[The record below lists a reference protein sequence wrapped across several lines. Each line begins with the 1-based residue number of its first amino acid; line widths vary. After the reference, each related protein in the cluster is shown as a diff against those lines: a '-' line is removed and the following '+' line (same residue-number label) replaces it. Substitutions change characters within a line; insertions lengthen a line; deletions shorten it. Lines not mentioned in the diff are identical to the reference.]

1 MILIFVQAIL
11 PLVSLYFLKLIIDG
25 VTQAGVLSEEVFFN
39 VLNYLIYF
47 GITLLLIA
55 VASQISQLVTEA
67 QQQRV
72 SDYMAEMVQNQ
83 SLNLDLAYFENPE
96 FHNTYFEAQ
105 RQALNR
111 PVQIVTSLINVLQNG
126 TSLIFI
132 AGILSFIHYGMAVV
146 LILSIL
152 PAIFIRYYFSKKL
165 YQWQKSRIA
174 KERESAYLA
183 RVINEAEYAKEI
195 RVFSAGHRLKTRFRK
210 IRNLLYIEK
219 LKIGKVRTRSSILA
233 KLLEVTAEVGV
244 YIFIVYRTT
253 QGLIT
258 IGDLVIYFQV
268 FQKGKSNLTL
278 ALQSLVQLVE
288 NRMFLTYISDFLDF
302 KSTLK
307 ETTPGLPL
315 PEKFVGGIEFN
326 NVSFRYPD
334 RKVNV
339 LSGINLTFKKGEICA
354 IVGENGSGKS
364 TLIKLL
370 CRLYDPISG
379 KILLNQQDLSQYP
392 LHDYQSQLSVTFQD
406 FAKYYFTVQ
415 DNITL
420 SDDYVENQERINQVA
435 KASGADTFI
444 KELPHGYKQK
454 LGREF
459 RKGTELSLGQWQKIA
474 ISRAFYRKAEIIVM
488 DEPTSAID
496 PLAEHQIFD
505 ELKKL
510 AHDKIVVLVT
520 HRLYNLRVAD
530 KIVVM
535 DHGHIHEVGTHN
547 ELMAAKGHYFKMF
560 EIQAG

>member
-1 MILIFVQAIL
+1 
-11 PLVSLYFLKLIIDG
+11 
-25 VTQAGVLSEEVFFN
+25 
-39 VLNYLIYF
+39 
-47 GITLLLIA
+47 
-55 VASQISQLVTEA
+55 
-67 QQQRV
+67 
-72 SDYMAEMVQNQ
+72 MAEMVQNQ

-210 IRNLLYIEK
+210 IRTLLYIEK

-435 KASGADTFI
+435 KASGADIFI

-520 HRLYNLRVAD
+520 HRLYNLRVSD

-535 DHGHIHEVGTHN
+535 DHGHIHEVGTHK
-547 ELMAAKGHYFKMF
+547 ELMAAKGHYYKMF
-560 EIQAG
+560 ETQAG